1 MELSTKLGMIGLG
14 RMGYNMTL
22 RLLKHKH
29 QIVVYN
35 RSPDKVKSA
44 AKKGAIP
51 ASSIQEL
58 ISKLGKKKIVWLML
72 PAGKITDVNI
82 KEVLK
87 YLNKGDIIINGANS
101 FYKNAERHDQ
111 WCKSKG
117 VHFFDCGVSGG
128 VWGLKNGYPLM
139 IGGPKAQYKFVKPFM
154 KSLSTKNSYKFFGP
168 AGSGHFVKSVHNI
181 VEYVYLQGLAEGV
194 ELLSKFKHKI
204 KLSEATEG
212 WQDSSVVR
220 SWLLDLTTIALRRP
234 DFKKI
239 GTEIGSVTIEELQD
253 TKKAVKGYAP
263 AFDVAVKIRKSKG
276 KKFKL
281 GKRTISA
288 VRNEFG
294 GHAIQKK

>member
-1 MELSTKLGMIGLG
+1 MKLGMIGLG
-14 RMGYNMTL
+14 RMGYNMVE
-22 RLLKHKH
+22 RLLIKKHS
-29 QIVVYN
+29 VVAYN
-35 RSPDKVKSA
+35 RSPDKVKSI

-51 ASSIQEL
+51 AYSVQEL
-58 ISKLGKKKIVWLML
+58 INKLGKGKKIVWLML
-72 PAGKITDVNI
+72 PAGKITDINI

-87 YLNKGDIIINGANS
+87 YMSKGDIIINGANS
-101 FYKNAERHDQ
+101 FYQNAEKHDK

-117 VHFFDCGVSGG
+117 IHFFDCGVSGG

-139 IGGPKAQYKFVKPFM
+139 IGGPKDQYKHIEPFM
-154 KSLSTKNSYKFFGP
+154 KSLSTKNGYKFFGP

-194 ELLSKFKHKI
+194 ELLSKFKHPI

-239 GTEIGSVTIEELQD
+239 GTKIGSVTIEELQD
-253 TKKAVKGYAP
+253 TKKAVHGYAP

-276 KKFKL
+276 LAERKFKL
-281 GKRTISA
+281 GKRTIAA

-294 GHAIQKK
+294 GHAVKKT